1 MTDTDR
7 DGLSLRD
14 EDRLPWL
21 EPVDDEDYDDEGV
34 SPLRVAL
41 FVLLGLVLIGLV
53 VGGVYWWQN
62 RTPAAEGDG
71 ALIQAP
77 TGDYK
82 VKPNEPGGMAVEGQ
96 GDTTYAASQGAAPDA
111 KLDLEAVPEAPV
123 VLPQAVDA
131 PPAPPPVAAA
141 PRPAPAKVTSTT
153 VPAKP
158 ARLPT
163 PAATPAR
170 RAAPAPAPAATPA
183 ATRGGGSTVQL
194 GAFGSE
200 AIANAAW
207 KRMAARF
214 AFLAPLTPNVTQ
226 ATVNGKVYYRLQAS
240 APGQARDI
248 CGRLKVAGESCIVV
262 GN

>member
-1 MTDTDR
+1 
-7 DGLSLRD
+7 
-14 EDRLPWL
+14 
-21 EPVDDEDYDDEGV
+21 
-34 SPLRVAL
+34 
-41 FVLLGLVLIGLV
+41 
-53 VGGVYWWQN
+53 
-62 RTPAAEGDG
+62 
-71 ALIQAP
+71 
-77 TGDYK
+77 
-82 VKPNEPGGMAVEGQ
+82 
-96 GDTTYAASQGAAPDA
+96 
-111 KLDLEAVPEAPV
+111 
-123 VLPQAVDA
+123 
-131 PPAPPPVAAA
+131 
-141 PRPAPAKVTSTT
+141 
-153 VPAKP
+153 
-158 ARLPT
+158 
-163 PAATPAR
+163 ATPAR